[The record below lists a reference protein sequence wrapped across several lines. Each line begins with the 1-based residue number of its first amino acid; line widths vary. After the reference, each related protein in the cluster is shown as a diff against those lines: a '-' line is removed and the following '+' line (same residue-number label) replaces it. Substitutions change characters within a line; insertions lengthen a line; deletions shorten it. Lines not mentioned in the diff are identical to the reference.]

1 MEKTLYGVFNTEK
14 EVIQAIQSLQ
24 EKGVHE
30 SEITVMADKKEDLDF
45 FNADVDVVTNSN
57 EDSFIDKMKHFFLNE
72 GSEDIRNRLGDLG
85 LSDSEA
91 TAYIN
96 EVEAGK
102 FLILLDESKTVSQR
116 DGVTLKG
123 MKDADGLSEVNPLKT
138 GVVNNPDPN
147 LFPETTANAY
157 QTREVEAQPGRSEE
171 LHGNSANIFVK
182 EEFDMKQA
190 QEREISGNSIGKY
203 KEQKPGDHLGK
214 LASDPNADGKKAL
227 DAQGALDRTG
237 QQEKGLMDEYIKNRI
252 NTDNL

>member
-45 FNADVDVVTNSN
+45 VNEKPDVDVVTNSD

-72 GSEDIRNRLGDLG
+72 DSEDIRNRLGDLG

-91 TAYIN
+91 NAYIN
-96 EVEAGK
+96 EVAAGK

-116 DGVTLKG
+116 DGVTSNG
-123 MKDADGLSEVNPLKT
+123 MKDADGISEVNSLKT

-157 QTREVEAQPGRSEE
+157 QTREVETQPGRSEE
-171 LHGNSANIFVK
+171 LHGNSANIFEK
-182 EEFDMKQA
+182 EELDMKQA
-190 QEREISGNSIGKY
+190 QEREIRGNSIEKY
-203 KEQKPGDHLGK
+203 
-214 LASDPNADGKKAL
+214 NADPKKDL
-227 DAQGALDRTG
+227 DAQGARDRTVTPNVKNG
-237 QQEKGLMDEYIKNRI
+237 QQETGLKDEYIKNRI